1 MQNGIDVANVNGA
14 VDWQQVKASGIDFA
28 IIRAGWTHYEGGLTE
43 DKRFAQNMAGAA
55 AAGLDIGVY
64 VYSYDRSAE
73 AARIAADRL
82 HELLRP
88 YGTIN
93 YPVWFDIEDQWNL
106 TAGKQVNTQ
115 ICQAFLSQM
124 EAAGYY
130 TGIYSFANFYKGIWI
145 WRLFPLMMFG
155 WRITVIR

>member
-1 MQNGIDVANVNGA
+1 
-14 VDWQQVKASGIDFA
+14 
-28 IIRAGWTHYEGGLTE
+28 
-43 DKRFAQNMAGAA
+43 MAGAA

-73 AARIAADRL
+73 AAHIAAEKL
-82 HELLRP
+82 HTLLSN

-106 TAGKQVNTQ
+106 TAGKQLNTQ

-124 EAAGYY
+124 ELTAITPGFTALL
-130 TGIYSFANFYKGIWI
+130 TFCRAIWI
-145 WRLFPLMMFG
+145 WKLFPPMTYG
-155 WRITVIR
+155 WADYRDPMKYPGPYGIWQHGIVGQPGRFWAGLYDTRPSAGAERKL

>member
-1 MQNGIDVANVNGA
+1 MMQNGIDVANINGA
-14 VDWQQVKASGIDFA
+14 IDWQQVKASGIDFV
-28 IIRAGWTHYEGGLTE
+28 IIRAGWTHYAGGLTE

-73 AARIAADRL
+73 AAHIAAEKL
-82 HELLRP
+82 HTLLSN

-106 TAGKQVNTQ
+106 TAGQQLNTQ
-115 ICQAFLSQM
+115 I
-124 EAAGYY
+124 
-130 TGIYSFANFYKGIWI
+130 
-145 WRLFPLMMFG
+145 
-155 WRITVIR
+155 